1 MIRHIVGWAA
11 PVLALV
17 VLFGLQLG
25 SPSLGFGIGAVLTL
39 LLGIGIGLVAEVHGR
54 MHPGYGRA
62 AGQLSSTLWIL
73 PGMIVWVVG
82 LAIVFWQPDDLLLGR
97 GLPLLGALLVGLA
110 VFAQDREI
118 ARSSDQS
125 EPAALPRQL
134 LSFLTYLTAL
144 GMFTLIYQFT
154 HQPIYRVSAPDLV
167 SAFMTAISAALLSL
181 ALLRGAGAPR
191 RRTILYASVIGL
203 ALGEVTWALNYWV
216 VKELVGGAVLL
227 LFYYVIVGL
236 IEIVLRGELN
246 RRLLTEYVAVGI
258 VGFLFILSTAPWRP

>member
-1 MIRHIVGWAA
+1 VIRHVVGWTA

-25 SPSLGFGIGAVLTL
+25 SQALGFSVGVLLVLLFGIVVGA
-39 LLGIGIGLVAEVHGR
+39 VAEVHGR
-54 MHPGYGRA
+54 MHPGYA
-62 AGQLSSTLWIL
+62 PTADQLSFTLWIL
-73 PGMIVWVVG
+73 PGLIVWAAG
-82 LAIVFWQPDDLLLGR
+82 LAIVFWQPDDIVLGR

-118 ARSSDQS
+118 ARASDLS

-134 LSFLTYLTAL
+134 LSLLTYLTAL
-144 GMFTLIYQFT
+144 GLFTLIYQVKE
-154 HQPIYRVSAPDLV
+154 RDLV
-167 SAFMTAISAALLSL
+167 SASSTAICAALLSL

-191 RRTILYASVIGL
+191 RRTILYAALVGL
-203 ALGEVTWALNYWV
+203 SLGEVTWALNYWV

-227 LFYYVIVGL
+227 LFYYVVVGL
-236 IEIVLRGELN
+236 IEIVLRGELS